1 MKKLLAVLMVSILV
15 FAATA
20 CGDQKAPAS
29 SDGGSAQNGDA
40 TTITVAASPTPHAEI
55 LEALKDKLA
64 DEGIELK
71 VKVYNDYVVPNTVV
85 EDGEVDANYF
95 QHLDYLEDF
104 NEKNGTHLVSAA
116 GIH

>member
-40 TTITVAASPTPHAEI
+40 TTITVAASPTHAEI

-64 DEGIELK
+64 ELG
-71 VKVYNDYVVPNTVV
+71 D
-85 EDGEVDANYF
+85 
-95 QHLDYLEDF
+95 
-104 NEKNGTHLVSAA
+104 
-116 GIH
+116 